1 MKDNRTQE
9 PDNTSNSDKEETV
22 IERAMQDL
30 KNMVN
35 MREELDRSDKRKNTA
50 EILDFIKELKND

>member
-1 MKDNRTQE
+1 
-9 PDNTSNSDKEETV
+9 
-22 IERAMQDL
+22 
-30 KNMVN
+30 MVN

>member
-1 MKDNRTQE
+1 
-9 PDNTSNSDKEETV
+9 
-22 IERAMQDL
+22 
-30 KNMVN
+30 